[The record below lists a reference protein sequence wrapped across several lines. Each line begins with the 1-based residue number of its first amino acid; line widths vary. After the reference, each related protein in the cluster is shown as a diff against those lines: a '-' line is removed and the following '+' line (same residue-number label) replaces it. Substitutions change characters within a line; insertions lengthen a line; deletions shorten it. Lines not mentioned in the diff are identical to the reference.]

1 MHHDAFM
8 TKHEKALPSSKKA
21 YGSQSVKSALKVE
34 SEYSEIF
41 ILKFPFEETWIHDG
55 LKIQEEPG
63 KSLSQLDGVRVS
75 SGAIVSHAAI
85 RNEMFLQYNRV
96 ILPYII

>member
-1 MHHDAFM
+1 MA
-8 TKHEKALPSSKKA
+8 KSNP
-21 YGSQSVKSALKVE
+21 GSE
-34 SEYSEIF
+34 
-41 ILKFPFEETWIHDG
+41 
-55 LKIQEEPG
+55 KIQEEPG

-96 ILPYII
+96 ILPYIIL

>member
-1 MHHDAFM
+1 M
-8 TKHEKALPSSKKA
+8 
-21 YGSQSVKSALKVE
+21 E

-41 ILKFPFEETWIHDG
+41 ILKFPFEETWIHEG

-96 ILPYII
+96 ILPYIIL